1 MHRRENVE
9 NDEIYDEI
17 SLKELIEILLKNKTL
32 IITITLIVTLLAGIF
47 SFLIVE
53 PTYEADVV
61 LMPYNVGQTNKV
73 DLSSDNIENVLNQL
87 TVYPSLTLETYKEQI
102 KSDVV
107 LIKTIE
113 SLGLEEELT
122 YEGLRNKVSIN
133 ANKDSNNITLTIT
146 DTNPEKAALIANT
159 LKDIYIEFVGQMKQ
173 NQLDQS
179 IEFLDSQVDIEKEN
193 LNSALRVL
201 EGFLIENTSSE
212 EIGQELDIKRNSRN
226 TLTVDR
232 EDLVNNYE
240 QEKIEYGMSLNLV
253 NRKIEITEELLDGE
267 VSTVTLNKDIYSDL
281 ALYEYFK
288 SIGIDTE
295 NINISVEEK
304 NEVYYELKNSLNG
317 LIIER
322 EIFKQELL
330 NLDDRYDKQ
339 IIFYDAS
346 IEELKNS
353 VEELNIKLSKVESEE
368 NLLMIQVEHT
378 NSTYEALLNKREAIR
393 ITEASKIS
401 ENSILVVSEAFEPI
415 NPVSPNKMLNIAIGF
430 VLGLMMSVFIA
441 FFRHYWKNN

>member
-1 MHRRENVE
+1 MENH
-9 NDEIYDEI
+9 EIYDEI

-53 PTYEADVV
+53 PTYEANVV

-73 DLSSDNIENVLNQL
+73 DLGSDNIENVLNQL
-87 TVYPSLTLETYKEQI
+87 TVYPSLTLQTYKEQI

-113 SLGLEEELT
+113 SLGLEEELS
-122 YEGLRNKVSIN
+122 YEGLKSKVAIN
-133 ANKDSNNITLTIT
+133 ANKDSNNITLTVT
-146 DTNPEKAALIANT
+146 DTDPKKAALIANT
-159 LKDIYIEFVGQMKQ
+159 LKDVYIEFVGQMKQ

-179 IEFLDSQVDIEKEN
+179 IVFLDSQVEIEKEN
-193 LNSALRVL
+193 LSDALGVL

-212 EIGQELDIKRNSRN
+212 EIGQELHIKRNSRN
-226 TLTVDR
+226 KLIVDR

-240 QEKIEYGMSLNLV
+240 QEKIEYEMSLNLA
-253 NRKIEITEELLDGE
+253 NKKIEVTEELLNGE
-267 VSTVTLNKDIYSDL
+267 KSTVTLDKDIYSDL

-288 SIGIDTE
+288 SMGIDTE

-322 EIFKQELL
+322 ETLKQKLL
-330 NLDDRYDKQ
+330 NLDDGYNKQ
-339 IIFYDAS
+339 IVFYDAS
-346 IEELKNS
+346 IEDLKDS
-353 VEELNIKLSKVESEE
+353 VEELNITMSKIESEE
-368 NLLMIQVEHT
+368 NLLMTQVEHA

-415 NPVSPNKMLNIAIGF
+415 RPVSPNKTLNLAIGF

>member
-1 MHRRENVE
+1 ME

-47 SFLIVE
+47 SFLVVE

-113 SLGLEEELT
+113 SLELEEELS

-133 ANKDSNNITLTIT
+133 ANKDSNNITLTVT
-146 DTNPEKAALIANT
+146 DTDPEKAALIANT
-159 LKDIYIEFVGQMKQ
+159 LKDVYIEFVGQMKQ

-179 IEFLDSQVDIEKEN
+179 IEFLDSQVDIEKKN

-212 EIGQELDIKRNSRN
+212 ELGQELDIKRNSRN
-226 TLTVDR
+226 RLITER
-232 EDLVNNYE
+232 ENLVSNYG
-240 QEKIEYGMSLNLV
+240 QEKIEYELSLNLV
-253 NRKIEITEELLDGE
+253 NKKIEITEELLNSE
-267 VSTVTLNKDIYSDL
+267 VSIVTLNKDIYSDL

-288 SIGIDTE
+288 SLGIDTE
-295 NINISVEEK
+295 NVNISVEEK

-322 EIFKQELL
+322 EIIKQKLL

-339 IIFYDAS
+339 IVFYDVS
-346 IEELKNS
+346 IEELKDS

-368 NLLMIQVEHT
+368 NLLMTQVEHT
-378 NSTYEALLNKREAIR
+378 KSTYEALLNKREAIR

-415 NPVSPNKMLNIAIGF
+415 KPVSPNKMLNLAIGF

>member
-1 MHRRENVE
+1 ME

-113 SLGLEEELT
+113 SLELEEELS

-133 ANKDSNNITLTIT
+133 ANKDSNNITLTVT
-146 DTNPEKAALIANT
+146 DTDPEKAALIANT
-159 LKDIYIEFVGQMKQ
+159 LKDVYIEFVGQMKQ

-179 IEFLDSQVDIEKEN
+179 IEFLDSQVDIEKKN

-212 EIGQELDIKRNSRN
+212 ELGQELDIKRNSRN
-226 TLTVDR
+226 RLITER
-232 EDLVNNYE
+232 ENLVSNYG
-240 QEKIEYGMSLNLV
+240 QEKIEYELSLNLV
-253 NRKIEITEELLDGE
+253 NKKIEITEELLNSE
-267 VSTVTLNKDIYSDL
+267 VSIVTLNKDIYSDL

-288 SIGIDTE
+288 SLGIDTE
-295 NINISVEEK
+295 NVNISVEEK

-322 EIFKQELL
+322 EIIKQKLL

-339 IIFYDAS
+339 IVFYDVS
-346 IEELKNS
+346 IEELKDS

-368 NLLMIQVEHT
+368 NLLMTQVEHT
-378 NSTYEALLNKREAIR
+378 KSTYEALLNKREAIR

-415 NPVSPNKMLNIAIGF
+415 KPVSPNKMLNLAIGF

>member
-1 MHRRENVE
+1 ME

>member
-1 MHRRENVE
+1 MEN
-9 NDEIYDEI
+9 NEIYDEI

-113 SLGLEEELT
+113 SLGLEEELS

-159 LKDIYIEFVGQMKQ
+159 LKDVYIEFVGQMKQ

-179 IEFLDSQVDIEKEN
+179 IEFLDSQVDIEKKN

-212 EIGQELDIKRNSRN
+212 ELGQELDIKRNSRN
-226 TLTVDR
+226 RLITER
-232 EDLVNNYE
+232 EDLVSNYG
-240 QEKIEYGMSLNLV
+240 QEKIEYELSLNLV
-253 NRKIEITEELLDGE
+253 NKKIEITEELLNSE
-267 VSTVTLNKDIYSDL
+267 VSIVTLHKDIYSDL

-288 SIGIDTE
+288 SLGIDTE
-295 NINISVEEK
+295 NVNISVEEK

-317 LIIER
+317 LIVER
-322 EIFKQELL
+322 ETLKQKLL

-339 IIFYDAS
+339 IVFYDAS
-346 IEELKNS
+346 IDELKDS
-353 VEELNIKLSKVESEE
+353 VEELNIKFSKVESEE
-368 NLLMIQVEHT
+368 NLLITQVEHT
-378 NSTYEALLNKREAIR
+378 KSTYEALLNKREAIR